1 MNDDGVMTKEWIIRL
16 RVEIQTMV
24 REALAASP
32 YGFIVAIEQDQDHEK
47 GISDRGGNHE
57 RPCDDSRT

>member
-16 RVEIQTMV
+16 RAEIRQMIQQAV
-24 REALAASP
+24 DASP
-32 YGFIVAIEQDQDHEK
+32 FGFIVAIEQDQDHEK

>member
-1 MNDDGVMTKEWIIRL
+1 MTKPWIEQLHQEIGRMIADH
-16 RVEIQTMV
+16 VEQF
-24 REALAASP
+24 RD
-32 YGFIVAIEQDQDHEK
+32 YYIVAIEQEQDHEK